1 MSNFFTGDA
10 KDHIF
15 NTKAIEKLG
24 KTLVKLA
31 SNLPTWLVIK
41 TPFMVTVFRVI
52 IFLNNTTSK
61 IQKELVTNSKV
72 AKLLQL
78 HESQYNMPGL
88 EWIERKSF
96 QFPIVLATWEQQME
110 YFSERRPVQV
120 VSQMIA
126 QIDHIFSRR
135 QLPPTILPSSRLL
148 WWLRNTLLNSP
159 VHWYL
164 TRITNE
170 TESSECLQMDFSSIC
185 NTIEHDS
192 SDCKYNIRDI
202 RLTGDYLLQVNTL
215 SQLSS
220 VKTLSVSEE
229 DIDRCHLEHMTFLTL
244 TLIQQANQAFYH
256 NWVHFYFNDLVLINI
271 QNHFPRGHWVRHLMD
286 PHMRYQNVLNNAGF
300 FSHVPNDSRPNEV
313 FDDILF
319 GANLTSWSLDNFQVN
334 IIDRTLG
341 YYQKA
346 NFSPASADA
355 CRLNFNLNKLNVL
368 FEEGIGNFISK
379 FNCMVTTFVGEVI
392 KQCTSKNDTCLMGL
406 VNDNVLKFL
415 HNSCLEGIN
424 PADNNIQVIF
434 KLILSR
440 YILQAGILHGLEH
453 FGMYFWL
460 SPLCLPQRI
469 RKIFDP
475 YLDLED
481 YSYPI
486 DKQNGFFGNEMFT
499 RYIPNKDNLW
509 NWQTLE
515 YGFEEPTLKE
525 VSLRFVESVQE
536 VILDYDTQIL
546 KPARVVL
553 TMHGS
558 LSRIVV
564 CLLLVGLDVP
574 SVCNQD
580 YLLLSRI

>member
-1 MSNFFTGDA
+1 
-10 KDHIF
+10 
-15 NTKAIEKLG
+15 
-24 KTLVKLA
+24 
-31 SNLPTWLVIK
+31 
-41 TPFMVTVFRVI
+41 
-52 IFLNNTTSK
+52 
-61 IQKELVTNSKV
+61 
-72 AKLLQL
+72 
-78 HESQYNMPGL
+78 
-88 EWIERKSF
+88 
-96 QFPIVLATWEQQME
+96 
-110 YFSERRPVQV
+110 
-120 VSQMIA
+120 
-126 QIDHIFSRR
+126 
-135 QLPPTILPSSRLL
+135 
-148 WWLRNTLLNSP
+148 
-159 VHWYL
+159 
-164 TRITNE
+164 
-170 TESSECLQMDFSSIC
+170 
-185 NTIEHDS
+185 
-192 SDCKYNIRDI
+192 
-202 RLTGDYLLQVNTL
+202 
-215 SQLSS
+215 
-220 VKTLSVSEE
+220 
-229 DIDRCHLEHMTFLTL
+229 
-244 TLIQQANQAFYH
+244 
-256 NWVHFYFNDLVLINI
+256 
-271 QNHFPRGHWVRHLMD
+271 
-286 PHMRYQNVLNNAGF
+286 
-300 FSHVPNDSRPNEV
+300 
-313 FDDILF
+313 
-319 GANLTSWSLDNFQVN
+319 
-334 IIDRTLG
+334 
-341 YYQKA
+341 
-346 NFSPASADA
+346 
-355 CRLNFNLNKLNVL
+355 
-368 FEEGIGNFISK
+368 
-379 FNCMVTTFVGEVI
+379 
-392 KQCTSKNDTCLMGL
+392 
-406 VNDNVLKFL
+406 DNVLKFL

-424 PADNNIQVIF
+424 PADNNIQGIF